1 MSKPLFT
8 ERLSVGITPEMDKYL
23 EDLATVRTR
32 RGKPMSKSDLIREA
46 IRAYMDTQ
54 EDLTG
59 SRKQI
64 AKSLDGKL
72 QALIESVEAVQEQNR
87 ALQTQLDGLRQG
99 LRQWVQTTKPLL
111 EWAAMQQKTRP

>member
-8 ERLSVGITPEMDKYL
+8 ERLSVGITPEMDRYL

-32 RGKPMSKSDLIREA
+32 KGKPMNKSDLIREA
-46 IRAYMDTQ
+46 IRTYMDTQ
-54 EDLTG
+54 EDLAG

-72 QALIESVEAVQEQNR
+72 QALMDAVQAMQEQNQ
-87 ALQTQLDGLRQG
+87 ALQAQVDGLRQG

-111 EWAAMQQKTRP
+111 EWAAMQRKAQP